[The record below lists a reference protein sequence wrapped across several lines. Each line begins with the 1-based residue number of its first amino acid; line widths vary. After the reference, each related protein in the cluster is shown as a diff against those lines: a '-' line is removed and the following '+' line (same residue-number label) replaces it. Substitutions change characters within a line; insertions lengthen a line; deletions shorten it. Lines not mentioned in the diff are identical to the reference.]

1 MKHILFVWIPLVLLA
16 MSLVA
21 LAVMTFPVP
30 IAGSIMLAGSSVTL
44 YATGKS
50 FGVYQVAK
58 NLPTGAGVEKTT
70 KDRLFAILIAVYV
83 IILEG
88 LIIQYIRP
96 DLEIPLNEI
105 FNMAAAVSGACLGGG
120 QAIKSAEIQGN

>member
-21 LAVMTFPVP
+21 MAMMTFPVP
-30 IAGSIMLAGSSVTL
+30 IAGAIMLAGSSVTL

-58 NLPTGAGVEKTT
+58 TLPTGEGVEKST
-70 KDRLFAILIAVYV
+70 KDRLMAVLIAVYV
-83 IILEG
+83 IIVEA

-96 DLEIPLNEI
+96 DLQIPLNEI

-120 QAIKSAEIQGN
+120 QAIKSAEIQGK